1 MNELLNLAKFNIY
14 LVETEKALGV
24 ADKLSIDYSKLRELL
39 YIKIPERLMYG
50 ILRYLDDFYNTT
62 IIIDKCD
69 EYDKYEIK
77 SKLEYQLNA
86 QSVYRNKKYMIQEV
100 KQLDSKEDICLQGI
114 DVLIGLISFIIDK
127 KYLSYREDLNKKD
140 FQYIINILNNEE
152 KKIIEQSYEL
162 KNNEYKLAIR
172 SDQENLKKLKEIYSK
187 YNYYTQSSIQKSEFI
202 YRLINSEE
210 KLNNISKIGMF
221 IWNKEEVNVKNINDY
236 ISQFIL
242 FKSQFDEYNKMKII
256 KKYKETKVKNIE
268 EYEELLGFGKN
279 SRKIVQRY
287 LNELEIEVE

>member
-1 MNELLNLAKFNIY
+1 
-14 LVETEKALGV
+14 
-24 ADKLSIDYSKLRELL
+24 
-39 YIKIPERLMYG
+39 
-50 ILRYLDDFYNTT
+50 
-62 IIIDKCD
+62 
-69 EYDKYEIK
+69 
-77 SKLEYQLNA
+77 NA

-210 KLNNISKIGMF
+210 K
-221 IWNKEEVNVKNINDY
+221 
-236 ISQFIL
+236 
-242 FKSQFDEYNKMKII
+242 
-256 KKYKETKVKNIE
+256 
-268 EYEELLGFGKN
+268 
-279 SRKIVQRY
+279 
-287 LNELEIEVE
+287 